1 MIILPFA
8 EDLVNFVGEKTI
20 VNPSPV
26 STELI
31 QVTKLLINN
40 LTIHDFDFRDFE
52 SPSLQKFY
60 SHLQAHALNEKDVQL
75 RPDLLEPDIEG
86 FNNFRDVIELVKE
99 TVALDC
105 EGIGMQ
111 GNLGTLGG
119 SVKEEEGTGPSR
131 RGKVKKE

>member
-20 VNPSPV
+20 VQPSPV

-31 QVTKLLINN
+31 QITKLLINN

-52 SPSLQKFY
+52 SPALQKFY

-86 FNNFRDVIELVKE
+86 FNNFRDVIDLVKE
-99 TVALDC
+99 TVRMDC
-105 EGIGMQ
+105 DGNIGGD
-111 GNLGTLGG
+111 GNTFGG
-119 SVKEEEGTGPSR
+119 PVKEEFL
-131 RGKVKKE
+131 